1 MIPALI
7 MSTYSPEVAE
17 MHELFSDHYA
27 AGKKYGSIWDR
38 MVFAGA
44 PQI

>member
-1 MIPALI
+1 

-27 AGKKYGSIWDR
+27 AGKKIWQHMGQK